1 MIIGNKIKE
10 VDFFYEIIKRAL
22 FYKTL
27 PNFLIILLNQAN
39 RGSNSQTTY
48 PSAPLLQQCHPS
60 MSY

>member
-10 VDFFYEIIKRAL
+10 VDFFYEIIKRVL

-27 PNFLIILLNQAN
+27 PNFLIILLNQAK
-39 RGSNSQTTY
+39 RGSSSQTTY
-48 PSAPLLQQCHPS
+48 PSAPLLQQYHPS